1 MALLDARQAER
12 GERSLLGERMSQV
25 NVSAVVAYDFARL
38 TLPDT
43 LAPDGAFPH
52 LASASRRAN
61 ALPAFA
67 QTQWKG

>member
-1 MALLDARQAER
+1 
-12 GERSLLGERMSQV
+12 MSQV